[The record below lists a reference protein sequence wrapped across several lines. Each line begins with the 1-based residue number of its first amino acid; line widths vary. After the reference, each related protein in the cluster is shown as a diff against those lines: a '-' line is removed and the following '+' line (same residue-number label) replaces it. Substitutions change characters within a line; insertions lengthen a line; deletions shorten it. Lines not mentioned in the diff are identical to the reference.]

1 MYEYIYIYIY
11 IYIYVFTYIL
21 HIDIYIYITYR
32 YIYITY
38 IYIHMCMY
46 IHIYI
51 CMYIHIYIYTC
62 VCIYIYVCVYV
73 YIYIYHDLFGEIH
86 VYIGQDPILSMY
98 AYFHDSKCAEL
109 TDRTV
114 GQYSMNRTYGDN
126 FDNLLARICRNL
138 ISIFFSGT
146 KIILFPVEGPEK
158 KCIPLILLAWCH
170 RNVSCF
176 LLPSEPTVLLGV
188 LHLRK
193 LSAKTIQDCGILKD
207 AQAINNFINENPA
220 SGFQM
225 FTSAGILMRQGR
237 RKLIFSGLETSM
249 FPYAP
254 SNFLVHYVF
263 IPGTIIHKY
272 IV

>member
-1 MYEYIYIYIY
+1 MYVYTY
-11 IYIYVFTYIL
+11 IYIYV
-21 HIDIYIYITYR
+21 
-32 YIYITY
+32 
-38 IYIHMCMY
+38 C
-46 IHIYI
+46 
-51 CMYIHIYIYTC
+51 IHIYIYTH
-62 VCIYIYVCVYV
+62 VYV
-73 YIYIYHDLFGEIH
+73 YIYMCVCIYIYHDLFGEIH

>member
-1 MYEYIYIYIY
+1 MYEYIYICVY

-21 HIDIYIYITYR
+21 HIDIYIY
-32 YIYITY
+32 YIYIYTHVYVYTTY
-38 IYIHMCMY
+38 
-46 IHIYI
+46 
-51 CMYIHIYIYTC
+51 IYIYTC
-62 VCIYIYVCVYV
+62 VCIYIYMCVCM

-86 VYIGQDPILSMY
+86 VYIRQDPILSMY

-176 LLPSEPTVLLGV
+176 LLPSEPTVSSWSSASTEIVCQDHPRLW
-188 LHLRK
+188 HLER
-193 LSAKTIQDCGILKD
+193 C
-207 AQAINNFINENPA
+207 
-220 SGFQM
+220 
-225 FTSAGILMRQGR
+225 AGHQQLYQ
-237 RKLIFSGLETSM
+237 
-249 FPYAP
+249 
-254 SNFLVHYVF
+254 
-263 IPGTIIHKY
+263 
-272 IV
+272 